1 MELLFIRHGLP
12 LRIDEGDAAGPAD
25 PALSDLGHRQAAA
38 VAAWLDHERLDALW
52 VSPMRRARETA
63 APIAERLGLPVTVDD
78 DIAEF
83 DREALSYIPIEELK
97 AANDPRWNEI
107 PEQPEAFQATVV
119 AAVERII
126 AAHPRQRVGGRV
138 PRRRHQRLRRPRPG
152 DRVTAVLPAVLHE
165 RLPRAGGEHRR
176 AIHRQPQRDGPPPG
190 PLSQDAQRGRS
201 PRTDPLHIDPPH
213 SRAGNVLAQLRG
225 TCDQGTSL
233 SLRTSPGRPRTRSP
247 RMFLVISVVPPS
259 MELAR
264 VRRNACWGLPHDMA
278 CSGRFIG

>member
-97 AANDPRWNEI
+97 AANDPRWNEM

-126 AAHPRQRVGGRV
+126 AAHPRQRVGVVCHGGV
-138 PRRRHQRLRRPRPG
+138 INAYAGH
-152 DRVTAVLPAVLHE
+152 VLGIESPLFF
-165 RLPRAGGEHRR
+165 LP
-176 AIHRQPQRDGPPPG
+176 
-190 PLSQDAQRGRS
+190 SYTS
-201 PRTDPLHIDPPH
+201 V
-213 SRAGNVLAQLRG
+213 SRVLAASTGERSIGSLNETAHLRN
-225 TCDQGTSL
+225 L
-233 SLRTSPGRPRTRSP
+233 
-247 RMFLVISVVPPS
+247 
-259 MELAR
+259 
-264 VRRNACWGLPHDMA
+264 
-278 CSGRFIG
+278 